1 MAREKE
7 LFRDNLVLLREK
19 FGETDLI
26 PLKQISEICEHS
38 QRDIK
43 IGQGYFP
50 LKKVG
55 RMYYV
60 PIVGLASWLS

>member
-7 LFRDNLVLLREK
+7 LFRDNLVVLREQ

-26 PLKQISEICEHS
+26 PLKKVS
-38 QRDIK
+38 DYIK
-43 IGQGYFP
+43 VGDRTLKTDKNFP
-50 LKKVG
+50 VKKIG

>member
-19 FGETDLI
+19 FGDTDLI
-26 PLKQISEICEHS
+26 PIKQVAKYVNITDETLKSDKQ
-38 QRDIK
+38 
-43 IGQGYFP
+43 FP
-50 LKKVG
+50 VKKVG

>member
-19 FGETDLI
+19 FG
-26 PLKQISEICEHS
+26 
-38 QRDIK
+38 
-43 IGQGYFP
+43 
-50 LKKVG
+50 

>member
-26 PLKQISEICEHS
+26 PLKQISEYVNIHS
-38 QRDIK
+38 ETLKSDK
-43 IGQGYFP
+43 GFP